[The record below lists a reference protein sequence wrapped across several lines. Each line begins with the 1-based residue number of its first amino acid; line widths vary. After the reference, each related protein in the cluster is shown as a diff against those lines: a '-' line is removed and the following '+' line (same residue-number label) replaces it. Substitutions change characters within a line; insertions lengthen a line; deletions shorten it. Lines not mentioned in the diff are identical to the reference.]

1 MLAIVCRNAG
11 ALCLSPEV
19 QLNTCPRAC
28 TPGLPNHVRH
38 PPGTLESSD
47 NNKTLKTRKMRPCI
61 KPGFVA
67 LLLCGTLT
75 IAAAAVHNA
84 ASAANAGGLLS
95 AEQGAMLVDYALQ
108 AGARLTKQPDCSH
121 LVHLIYSHAGLNYS
135 YQPSRALYAGVEDF
149 ERVTRPQAGD
159 LIVWRGHVG
168 IVVSPR
174 EKTFFSSVRSGI
186 ITESWT
192 ADQWLRRG
200 RPRFLRYRIGPDSDL
215 ELLAFVTHSGENGIA
230 DVNDL
235 PSDTSNDDVGSKVV
249 QQEDDDEPQDT
260 AATDTVI
267 NAGIVG
273 VIRQRNKP
281 SKKEIAS
288 AVLESGKRTAEALLG
303 TGTSIRADRP
313 ISVFSRVEVENIK
326 IRHESGSVL
335 LKFTETMAIEQGRV
349 LPGKT
354 VERELNIK
362 KTTDAAS
369 TTWVLTDPRLRTYIP
384 QAQALN
390 VFAHQAELMLHDS
403 PNSSATRTVVKALD
417 LLYDE
422 QSADP
427 QRAALK

>member
-1 MLAIVCRNAG
+1 MSL
-11 ALCLSPEV
+11 
-19 QLNTCPRAC
+19 
-28 TPGLPNHVRH
+28 
-38 PPGTLESSD
+38 
-47 NNKTLKTRKMRPCI
+47 
-61 KPGFVA
+61 GFKLGCVVV
-67 LLLCGTLT
+67 LLCST
-75 IAAAAVHNA
+75 ISI
-84 ASAANAGGLLS
+84 ASAAPRSAAVGPANSAATAGGLLS

-121 LVHLIYSHAGLNYS
+121 LVHIIYSHAGLNYS

-192 ADQWLRRG
+192 ADQWRRRG
-200 RPRFLRYRIGPDSDL
+200 RPRFLRYRVGSQSDL
-215 ELLAFVTHSGENGIA
+215 ELLASVARSGEDGIA
-230 DVNDL
+230 DANDR
-235 PSDTSNDDVGSKVV
+235 PTDTSSDDTANQLAQK
-249 QQEDDDEPQDT
+249 EDDEPQDT
-260 AATDTVI
+260 APTDSVS
-267 NAGIVG
+267 NAGIVA
-273 VIRQRNKP
+273 VIKQRNKP
-281 SKKEIAS
+281 SRKEIAS
-288 AVLESGKRTAEALLG
+288 AVLESGKQTVEALLG
-303 TGTSIRADRP
+303 PDAAIGADRP
-313 ISVFSRVEVENIK
+313 ISVFSRVEVENIRV
-326 IRHESGSVL
+326 RHESGTVM

-354 VERELNIK
+354 VERKLDIK

-384 QAQALN
+384 QAQSLN

-403 PNSSATRTVVKALD
+403 PNSPATRTVVKALD
-417 LLYDE
+417 LLYDQ